1 MESEHRFALVRNE
14 RIKILKNQKFKVN
27 MVMYEDF
34 CTVFESHIEK
44 NNMGIIHNVSKN
56 ITKVFGFSKDDIVG
70 KNIN

>member
-1 MESEHRFALVRNE
+1 
-14 RIKILKNQKFKVN
+14 